1 VQFVSEYIAEVKR
14 VQSEFG
20 LKSPYSDQDIIYCT
34 VMRGIAF
41 TAFDHPMMTKRQGSV
56 PLIAF
61 GEMVDD
67 GNRKSISNSLHAI
80 HALVDGQHAAKYFM
94 RMQGMLNEV

>member
-1 VQFVSEYIAEVKR
+1 LFVNEYIAEVKR
-14 VQSEFG
+14 VQSETG
-20 LKSPYSDQDIIYCT
+20 LKSPYEGQDIIYCT

-41 TAFDHPMMTKRQGSV
+41 TSFDHPMMTKRQGSV

-67 GNRKSISNSLHAI
+67 GNRKRLAHSLHAN

-94 RMQGMLNEV
+94 RVQGMLDEV